1 MFSAVSSEAYAA
13 EATRFRAKA
22 ESGANLAYFAL
33 KQLIGLPPG
42 QEFQLDVQELPRD
55 TRALGDQQEYIQQAL
70 HARPEFEQLDRALEA
85 RQRLV
90 EAAQADRYPSLFAA
104 AIGSFAGAPGREHL
118 DEPYIGDDFNHA
130 KAGVV
135 LGATWH
141 FDLGILQGKV
151 HKARAEHQRLLHA
164 KDAATLTIP
173 IEVAQSY
180 QEVVEHLNAFQ
191 ASEQAALAARKGLV
205 VALSAFDMGVGQ
217 ARDIF
222 LALER
227 YGKNRGDYLSSL
239 LNYHLALAHL
249 SYAIG
254 EYRAQAERG
263 HVKLCPLRRRRRG
276 E

>member
-1 MFSAVSSEAYAA
+1 M
-13 EATRFRAKA
+13 
-22 ESGANLAYFAL
+22 
-33 KQLIGLPPG
+33 
-42 QEFQLDVQELPRD
+42 QELPRD

-130 KAGVV
+130 SLGVV

-205 VALSAFDMGVGQ
+205 AALSAFDMGVGQ

-254 EYRAQAERG
+254 EYRAQAEGGTLSCAPSAVADAGSR
-263 HVKLCPLRRRRRG
+263 
-276 E
+276 